1 MIKIN
6 LCGGLGNQLFQ
17 IFNGISFSLR
27 HNLDF
32 KLPNSKS
39 LNFGSRNRK
48 TYWDSFFSNLKIF
61 TIDDISCINKYNEP
75 HFHYRE
81 LPIEIR
87 NFEIVQINGFY
98 QSFKYFEDKYDE
110 ILNLIGIPK
119 LREQTRLKYISY
131 FDKPTI
137 SVHFRLDDFF
147 QLQDY
152 HPIPRIEHYI
162 KSLKYIIEQTNCTNY
177 RILYFCQ
184 ECDNEYVKERIRE
197 IVDKIPTL
205 EFVKVTDEAEDWEQM
220 LIMSH
225 CEHHVIPNSSFSW
238 WGSYINTKPNKIVC
252 YPAIW
257 FGEIAK
263 ADTRDLCPNRWV
275 KVIS

>member
-17 IFNGISFSLR
+17 IFNGISFGLT
-27 HNLDF
+27 NNIDF
-32 KLPNSKS
+32 KFPDSKS

-48 TYWDSFFSNLKIF
+48 TYWDDFLSNLKIY
-61 TIDDISCINKYNEP
+61 TTNNINSANRYNEP
-75 HFHYRE
+75 YFHYKE
-81 LPIEIR
+81 LPLEIL
-87 NFEIVQINGFY
+87 NYNDIMINGYY
-98 QSFKYFEDKYDE
+98 QSYKYFENKYED
-110 ILNLIGIPK
+110 IIKLIGIPE
-119 LREQTRLKYISY
+119 LREQIRLKYSSY
-131 FDKPTI
+131 FTTPTI
-137 SVHFRLDDFF
+137 SVHFRLDDYF

-152 HPIPRIEHYI
+152 HPIPKIEHYI
-162 KSLKYIIEQTNCTNY
+162 KSLKYIIEQTNYINY

-184 ECDNEYVKERIRE
+184 ECDNEYVRERIRE
-197 IVDKIPTL
+197 IEEQIPTL

-238 WGSYINTKPNKIVC
+238 WGSYFNTNPNKIVC
-252 YPAIW
+252 YPEIW
-257 FGEIAK
+257 LGEKVK
-263 ADTRDLCPNRWV
+263 ANTRDLCPDRWI